1 MSFSQR
7 LKVIQQRQGDEAKNR
22 FSAFAIQLSNA
33 IIKSTPV
40 DTGRAS
46 GNWFPDIN
54 NTNTATSDTAKASDA
69 ISNVNTTGTEV
80 KLGDT
85 FTLTNN
91 LPYIN
96 GLEYGNSKQ
105 APQGMVRINVA
116 KFVAAFRRK
125 WG

>member
-1 MSFSQR
+1 
-7 LKVIQQRQGDEAKNR
+7 
-22 FSAFAIQLSNA
+22 
-33 IIKSTPV
+33 V

-46 GNWFPDIN
+46 GNWFPAINSVDIT
-54 NTNTATSDTAKASDA
+54 TNDDSKKRDA
-69 ISNVNTTGTEV
+69 REMVISTGEN
-80 KLGDT
+80 LEMGDT

>member
-1 MSFSQR
+1 MSFSGR
-7 LKVIQQRQGDEAKNR
+7 LKAIQQRQGDEVKNR
-22 FSAFAIQLSNA
+22 FAAFAIQLSNA

-54 NTNTATSDTAKASDA
+54 NTSTSTNETARASDA
-69 ISNVNTTGTEV
+69 IANVTTTGTEV

-105 APQGMVRINVA
+105 APQGMVRINVT